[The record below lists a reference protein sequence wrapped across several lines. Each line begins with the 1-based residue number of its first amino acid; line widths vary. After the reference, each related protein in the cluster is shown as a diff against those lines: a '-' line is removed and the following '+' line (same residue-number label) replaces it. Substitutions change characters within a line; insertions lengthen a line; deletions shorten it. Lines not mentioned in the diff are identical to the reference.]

1 MIRRIANPCSGSL
14 FRFRP
19 SVKRSDLANQRRK
32 NNIHQMVFMQRRPH
46 EANKIS
52 ESQFTSLHAEAA
64 SGHANPL
71 MILSRLQKGMQF
83 LMVIL
88 KGGQRLGIG
97 GKSCPVSDPDF
108 AVVLIFMPIRA
119 A

>member
-1 MIRRIANPCSGSL
+1 
-14 FRFRP
+14 
-19 SVKRSDLANQRRK
+19 
-32 NNIHQMVFMQRRPH
+32 MVFMQRRPH

-97 GKSCPVSDPDF
+97 GESCPVSDPDF

>member
-1 MIRRIANPCSGSL
+1 MSTDSYGVCY
-14 FRFRP
+14 
-19 SVKRSDLANQRRK
+19 QK
-32 NNIHQMVFMQRRPH
+32 NNDHRTLMISEQRARRPH

-71 MILSRLQKGMQF
+71 MIVSRLQKGRQF

>member
-1 MIRRIANPCSGSL
+1 MIS
-14 FRFRP
+14 
-19 SVKRSDLANQRRK
+19 QRRK

-52 ESQFTSLHAEAA
+52 ESQFTSLHAKEA
-64 SGHANPL
+64 SGRANPL
-71 MILSRLQKGMQF
+71 MILSRLQKGMQC

-88 KGGQRLGIG
+88 RGGQRLGIG

-108 AVVLIFMPIRA
+108 A
-119 A
+119 

>member
-1 MIRRIANPCSGSL
+1 MIS
-14 FRFRP
+14 
-19 SVKRSDLANQRRK
+19 QRRK

-97 GKSCPVSDPDF
+97 GKVALSQT
-108 AVVLIFMPIRA
+108 LISL
-119 A
+119 

>member
-1 MIRRIANPCSGSL
+1 MSKDSYGVCYQKNNDHRTLMIS
-14 FRFRP
+14 
-19 SVKRSDLANQRRK
+19 QRRK
-32 NNIHQMVFMQRRPH
+32 TNIHQMVFMQRRPH

-97 GKSCPVSDPDF
+97 GKSGPVSDPDF
-108 AVVLIFMPIRA
+108 AVVLIFMPLRA